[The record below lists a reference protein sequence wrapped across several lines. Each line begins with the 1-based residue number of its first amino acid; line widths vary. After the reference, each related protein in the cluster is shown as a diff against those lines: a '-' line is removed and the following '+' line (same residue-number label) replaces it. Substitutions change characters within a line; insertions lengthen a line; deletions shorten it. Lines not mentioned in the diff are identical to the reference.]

1 MILDGIKYNFLT
13 PEIFKKFFSD
23 ITDFRTAFDLPID
36 AEYTTDSL
44 NLHFDLYRE
53 EMRELFRAENRKDK
67 LDAIIDSLYVLFG
80 KYVQFQH
87 TLNDNLNPMSSWE
100 LNVVETLLA
109 ASEELNFDILKGWDI
124 VHHSN
129 MSKLCNDDNVQ
140 ATLDHYTALGV
151 SVEAKPVT
159 LTNKNKN
166 EGTALWAVKV
176 KEESTDLDGKSYAAG
191 KVLKS
196 VDYTPA
202 DLSKL

>member
-1 MILDGIKYNFLT
+1 MIFYGIKYNFLT

-23 ITDFRTAFDLPID
+23 INDFRTAFDLPIGVP
-36 AEYTTDSL
+36 DSAQDYQ
-44 NLHFDLYRE
+44 LHFDLYRE
-53 EMRELFRAENRKDK
+53 EMRELFSAETRVDK
-67 LDAIIDSLYVLFG
+67 IDAIVDSLYVLFG
-80 KYVQFQH
+80 KYVQFDIVLDEQE
-87 TLNDNLNPMSSWE
+87 PCE
-100 LNVVETLLA
+100 LNVVETLLS
-109 ASEELNFDILKGWDI
+109 ASEEINFDILKGWDI

-176 KEESTDLDGKSYAAG
+176 KEASTDKDGKSYAAG

-196 VDYTPA
+196 VDYIPA

>member
-1 MILDGIKYNFLT
+1 MLLDGIKYNFLT

-23 ITDFRTAFDLPID
+23 ITDFRTAFDLPIGVPYSAQD
-36 AEYTTDSL
+36 YQ
-44 NLHFDLYRE
+44 LHFDLYRE
-53 EMRELFRAENRKDK
+53 EMQELFSAETRVDK
-67 LDAIIDSLYVLFG
+67 IDAIVDSLYVLFG
-80 KYVQFQH
+80 KYVQFDIVLDEQE
-87 TLNDNLNPMSSWE
+87 PCE
-100 LNVVETLLA
+100 LNIIETLLS
-109 ASEELNFDILKGWDI
+109 ASEELNFDILKAWDI

-176 KEESTDLDGKSYAAG
+176 KEASTDKDGKSYAAG

>member
-1 MILDGIKYNFLT
+1 MLLDGIKYNFLT

-23 ITDFRTAFDLPID
+23 ITDFRTAFDLPIGVPYSAQD
-36 AEYTTDSL
+36 YQ
-44 NLHFDLYRE
+44 LHFDLYRE
-53 EMRELFRAENRKDK
+53 EMQELFSAETRVDK
-67 LDAIIDSLYVLFG
+67 IDAIVDSLYVLFG
-80 KYVQFQH
+80 KYVQFDIVLDEQE
-87 TLNDNLNPMSSWE
+87 PCE
-100 LNVVETLLA
+100 LNIIETLLS
-109 ASEELNFDILKGWDI
+109 ASEELNFDILKAWDI

-159 LTNKNKN
+159 FTNKNKN

>member
-1 MILDGIKYNFLT
+1 MISYGIKYDFLT
-13 PEIFKKFFSD
+13 PEIFGKFFSD
-23 ITDFRTAFDLPID
+23 ITDFRTAFDLPRGVPYRSQD
-36 AEYTTDSL
+36 YQ
-44 NLHFDLYRE
+44 LHFDLYRE
-53 EMRELFRAENRKDK
+53 EMRELFSAETRANKI
-67 LDAIIDSLYVLFG
+67 DAIVDSLYVLFG
-80 KYVQFQH
+80 KYVHFDIVLDEQE
-87 TLNDNLNPMSSWE
+87 PCE
-100 LNVVETLLA
+100 LNIIETLLA
-109 ASEELNFDILKGWDI
+109 ASEEINFDILKAWDI

-140 ATLDHYTALGV
+140 ATLDHYTEMGV

-176 KEESTDLDGKSYAAG
+176 KEESTDKDGKSYAAG

>member
-23 ITDFRTAFDLPID
+23 INDFRTAFDLPIGVPYSAQD
-36 AEYTTDSL
+36 YQ
-44 NLHFDLYRE
+44 LHFDLYRE
-53 EMRELFRAENRKDK
+53 EMRELFSAETRVDK
-67 LDAIIDSLYVLFG
+67 IDAIVDSLYVLFG
-80 KYVQFQH
+80 KYVQFDIVLDEQE
-87 TLNDNLNPMSSWE
+87 PCE
-100 LNVVETLLA
+100 LNIIETLLSS
-109 ASEELNFDILKGWDI
+109 SEELNFDILKGWDI

-176 KEESTDLDGKSYAAG
+176 KEESTDKDGKSYAAG

>member
-1 MILDGIKYNFLT
+1 MIFYGIKYNFLT

-23 ITDFRTAFDLPID
+23 INDFRTAFDLPIGVP
-36 AEYTTDSL
+36 DSAQDYQ
-44 NLHFDLYRE
+44 LHFDLYRE
-53 EMRELFRAENRKDK
+53 EMRELFSAETRVDK
-67 LDAIIDSLYVLFG
+67 IDAIVDSLYVLFG
-80 KYVQFQH
+80 KYVQFDIVLDEQE
-87 TLNDNLNPMSSWE
+87 PCE
-100 LNVVETLLA
+100 LNVVETLLS
-109 ASEELNFDILKGWDI
+109 ASEEINFDILKAWDI

-176 KEESTDLDGKSYAAG
+176 KEASTDKDGKSYAAG

>member
-1 MILDGIKYNFLT
+1 MLLDGIKYNFLT

-23 ITDFRTAFDLPID
+23 ITDFRTAFDLPIGVP
-36 AEYTTDSL
+36 DSAQDYQ
-44 NLHFDLYRE
+44 LHFDLYRE
-53 EMRELFRAENRKDK
+53 EMRELFSAETRVDK
-67 LDAIIDSLYVLFG
+67 IDAIVDSLYVLFG
-80 KYVQFQH
+80 KYVQFDIVLDEQE
-87 TLNDNLNPMSSWE
+87 PCE
-100 LNVVETLLA
+100 LNIIETLLS
-109 ASEELNFDILKGWDI
+109 ASEELNFDILKAWDI

-176 KEESTDLDGKSYAAG
+176 KEASTDKDGKSYAAG

>member
-1 MILDGIKYNFLT
+1 MLLDGIKYNFLT

-23 ITDFRTAFDLPID
+23 ITDFRTAFDLPIGVP
-36 AEYTTDSL
+36 DSAQDYQ
-44 NLHFDLYRE
+44 LHFDLYRE
-53 EMRELFRAENRKDK
+53 EMQELFSAETRVDK
-67 LDAIIDSLYVLFG
+67 IDAIVDSLYVLFG
-80 KYVQFQH
+80 KYVQFDIVLDEQE
-87 TLNDNLNPMSSWE
+87 PCE
-100 LNVVETLLA
+100 LNIIETLLS
-109 ASEELNFDILKGWDI
+109 ASEELNFDILKAWDI

>member
-1 MILDGIKYNFLT
+1 MLLDGIKYNFLT

-23 ITDFRTAFDLPID
+23 ITDFRTAFDLPIGVPYSAQD
-36 AEYTTDSL
+36 YQ
-44 NLHFDLYRE
+44 LHFDLYRE
-53 EMRELFRAENRKDK
+53 EMQELFSAETRVDK
-67 LDAIIDSLYVLFG
+67 IDAIVDSLYVLFG
-80 KYVQFQH
+80 KYVQFDIVLDEQE
-87 TLNDNLNPMSSWE
+87 PCE
-100 LNVVETLLA
+100 LNIIETLLS
-109 ASEELNFDILKGWDI
+109 ASEELNFDILKAWDI
-124 VHHSN
+124 LHHSN

>member
-1 MILDGIKYNFLT
+1 MLLDGIKYNFLT

-23 ITDFRTAFDLPID
+23 ITDFRTAFDLPIGVPYSAQD
-36 AEYTTDSL
+36 YQ
-44 NLHFDLYRE
+44 LHFDLYRE
-53 EMRELFRAENRKDK
+53 EMRELFSAETRVDK
-67 LDAIIDSLYVLFG
+67 IDAIVDSLYVLFG
-80 KYVQFQH
+80 KYVQFDIVLDEQE
-87 TLNDNLNPMSSWE
+87 PCE
-100 LNVVETLLA
+100 LNVVETLLS
-109 ASEELNFDILKGWDI
+109 ASEEINFDILKAWDI

-176 KEESTDLDGKSYAAG
+176 KEASTDKDGKSYAAG

>member
-23 ITDFRTAFDLPID
+23 ITDFRTAFDLPIGVP
-36 AEYTTDSL
+36 DSAQDYQ
-44 NLHFDLYRE
+44 LHIDLYRE
-53 EMRELFRAENRKDK
+53 EMRELFSAETRVDK
-67 LDAIIDSLYVLFG
+67 IDAIVDSLYVLFG
-80 KYVQFQH
+80 KYVQFDIVLDEQE
-87 TLNDNLNPMSSWE
+87 PCE
-100 LNVVETLLA
+100 LNVVETLLS
-109 ASEELNFDILKGWDI
+109 ASEEINFDILKGWDI

-151 SVEAKPVT
+151 SVEAKPVK

-176 KEESTDLDGKSYAAG
+176 KEASTDKDGKSYAAG

>member
-1 MILDGIKYNFLT
+1 MLLDGIKYNFLT

-23 ITDFRTAFDLPID
+23 ITDFRTAFDLPIGVPYSAQD
-36 AEYTTDSL
+36 YQ
-44 NLHFDLYRE
+44 LHFDLYRE
-53 EMRELFRAENRKDK
+53 EMHELFSAETRVDK
-67 LDAIIDSLYVLFG
+67 IDAIVDSLYVLFG
-80 KYVQFQH
+80 KYVQFDIVLDEQE
-87 TLNDNLNPMSSWE
+87 PCE
-100 LNVVETLLA
+100 LNIIETLLS
-109 ASEELNFDILKGWDI
+109 ASEELNFDILKAWDI

>member
-1 MILDGIKYNFLT
+1 MILNGIKYDFLT
-13 PEIFKKFFSD
+13 PEIFAKFFSD
-23 ITDFRTAFDLPID
+23 ITDFRTAFDLPINED
-36 AEYTTDSL
+36 FTTESL
-44 NLHFDLYRE
+44 SLHFDLYRE
-53 EMRELFRAENRKDK
+53 EMRELFSATNRVEK
-67 LDAIIDSLYVLFG
+67 LDAVIDSLYVLFG
-80 KYVQFQH
+80 KYVQFNCALETIH
-87 TLNDNLNPMSSWE
+87 AWE
-100 LNVVETLLA
+100 LNVIETLLSS
-109 ASEELNFDILKGWDI
+109 SEEAEFDILKGWDI

-140 ATLDHYTALGV
+140 ATLDHYTELGV

>member
-1 MILDGIKYNFLT
+1 MVLDGIKYNFLR

-23 ITDFRTAFDLPID
+23 ITDFRTAFDLPIGVPYSAQD
-36 AEYTTDSL
+36 YQ
-44 NLHFDLYRE
+44 LHFDLYRE
-53 EMRELFRAENRKDK
+53 EMQELFSAETRVDK
-67 LDAIIDSLYVLFG
+67 IDAIVDSLYVLFG
-80 KYVQFQH
+80 KYVQFDIVLDEQE
-87 TLNDNLNPMSSWE
+87 PCE
-100 LNVVETLLA
+100 LNIIETLLS
-109 ASEELNFDILKGWDI
+109 ASEELNFDILKAWDI

>member
-1 MILDGIKYNFLT
+1 
-13 PEIFKKFFSD
+13 
-23 ITDFRTAFDLPID
+23 
-36 AEYTTDSL
+36 
-44 NLHFDLYRE
+44 
-53 EMRELFRAENRKDK
+53 
-67 LDAIIDSLYVLFG
+67 
-80 KYVQFQH
+80 
-87 TLNDNLNPMSSWE
+87 
-100 LNVVETLLA
+100 
-109 ASEELNFDILKGWDI
+109 
-124 VHHSN
+124 

-140 ATLDHYTALGV
+140 ATLDHYTELGV

-202 DLSKL
+202 DLSKLWWSRPSLRGPLQFGLNWRWLTK

>member
-1 MILDGIKYNFLT
+1 MMLFYGIKYNFLT
-13 PEIFKKFFSD
+13 PEIFKKFFND
-23 ITDFRTAFDLPID
+23 ITDFRTAFDLPIGVP
-36 AEYTTDSL
+36 DSAQDYQ
-44 NLHFDLYRE
+44 LHFDLYRE
-53 EMRELFRAENRKDK
+53 EMQELFSAETRVDK
-67 LDAIIDSLYVLFG
+67 IDAIVDSLYVLFG
-80 KYVQFQH
+80 KYVQFDIVLDEQE
-87 TLNDNLNPMSSWE
+87 PCE
-100 LNVVETLLA
+100 LNVVETLLS

-176 KEESTDLDGKSYAAG
+176 KEASTDKDGKSYAAG

>member
-1 MILDGIKYNFLT
+1 MILDGIKYDFLT

-36 AEYTTDSL
+36 EQYTLDSL

-53 EMRELFRAENRKDK
+53 EMRELFSAETRVDK
-67 LDAIIDSLYVLFG
+67 IDAIVDSLYVLFG

-87 TLNDNLNPMSSWE
+87 TLNYTSSWE
-100 LNVVETLLA
+100 LNVVETLLS
-109 ASEELNFDILKGWDI
+109 ASEEINFDILKAWDI

-140 ATLDHYTALGV
+140 ATLDHYTEMGV

-176 KEESTDLDGKSYAAG
+176 KEESTDKDGKSYAAG

>member
-1 MILDGIKYNFLT
+1 MIFYGIKYNFLT

-53 EMRELFRAENRKDK
+53 EMRELFSAETRVDK
-67 LDAIIDSLYVLFG
+67 IDAIVDSLYVLFG

-87 TLNDNLNPMSSWE
+87 TLNDYLDPLSSWE
-100 LNVVETLLA
+100 LNIIETLLA
-109 ASEELNFDILKGWDI
+109 ASEEINFDILKAWDI

-140 ATLDHYTALGV
+140 ATLDHYTEMGV

-176 KEESTDLDGKSYAAG
+176 KEESTDKDGKSYAAG

>member
-1 MILDGIKYNFLT
+1 MLLDGIKYNFLT

-23 ITDFRTAFDLPID
+23 ITDFRTAFDLPIGVPYSAQD
-36 AEYTTDSL
+36 YQ
-44 NLHFDLYRE
+44 LHFDLYRE
-53 EMRELFRAENRKDK
+53 EMQELFSAETRVDK
-67 LDAIIDSLYVLFG
+67 IDAIVDSLYVLFG
-80 KYVQFQH
+80 KYVQFDIVLDEQE
-87 TLNDNLNPMSSWE
+87 PCE
-100 LNVVETLLA
+100 LNIIETLLS
-109 ASEELNFDILKGWDI
+109 ASEELNFDILKAWDI

>member
-1 MILDGIKYNFLT
+1 MLLDGIKYNFLT

-23 ITDFRTAFDLPID
+23 ITDFRTAFDLPIGVLYSAQD
-36 AEYTTDSL
+36 YQ
-44 NLHFDLYRE
+44 LHFDLYRE
-53 EMRELFRAENRKDK
+53 EMQELFSAETRVDK
-67 LDAIIDSLYVLFG
+67 IDAIVDSLYVLFG
-80 KYVQFQH
+80 KYVQFDIVLDEQE
-87 TLNDNLNPMSSWE
+87 PCE
-100 LNVVETLLA
+100 LNIIETLLS
-109 ASEELNFDILKGWDI
+109 ASEELNFDILKAWDI

>member
-1 MILDGIKYNFLT
+1 MILNGIKYDFLT

-23 ITDFRTAFDLPID
+23 ITDFRTAFDLPIGVPYRSED
-36 AEYTTDSL
+36 YQ
-44 NLHFDLYRE
+44 LHFDLYRE
-53 EMRELFRAENRKDK
+53 EMRELFSAHKRKDK
-67 LDAIIDSLYVLFG
+67 LDAILDSLYVLFG
-80 KYVQFQH
+80 KYVHFDIVLDEQE
-87 TLNDNLNPMSSWE
+87 PCE
-100 LNVVETLLA
+100 LNVVETLLSS
-109 ASEELNFDILKGWDI
+109 SEELNFDILKGWDI

-140 ATLDHYTALGV
+140 ATLDHYTSLGV

-176 KEESTDLDGKSYAAG
+176 KEESTDHNGKSYAAG

>member
-1 MILDGIKYNFLT
+1 MILEGIKYDFLT
-13 PEIFKKFFSD
+13 PEIFQKFFSD
-23 ITDFRTAFDLPID
+23 ITDFRTAFDLPIGVHYRSQD
-36 AEYTTDSL
+36 YQ
-44 NLHFDLYRE
+44 LHFDLYRE
-53 EMRELFRAENRKDK
+53 EMRELFSAETRADK
-67 LDAIIDSLYVLFG
+67 IDAIVDSLYVLFG
-80 KYVQFQH
+80 KYVQFDIVLDEQE
-87 TLNDNLNPMSSWE
+87 PCE
-100 LNVVETLLA
+100 LNIIETLLS
-109 ASEELNFDILKGWDI
+109 ASEEINFDILKAWDI

-176 KEESTDLDGKSYAAG
+176 KEESTDKDGKSYAAG

>member
-1 MILDGIKYNFLT
+1 MILEGIKYDFLT
-13 PEIFKKFFSD
+13 PEIFQKFFSD

-36 AEYTTDSL
+36 EEYTLDSL

-53 EMRELFRAENRKDK
+53 EMRELFSAETRVDK
-67 LDAIIDSLYVLFG
+67 IDAIVDSLYVLFG

-87 TLNDNLNPMSSWE
+87 TLNYTSSWE
-100 LNVVETLLA
+100 LNIIETLLA
-109 ASEELNFDILKGWDI
+109 ASEEINFDILKAWDI

-140 ATLDHYTALGV
+140 ATLDHYTEMGV

-176 KEESTDLDGKSYAAG
+176 KEESTDKDGKSYAAG

>member
-1 MILDGIKYNFLT
+1 MILEGIKYNFLT
-13 PEIFKKFFSD
+13 PEIFQKFFSD

-36 AEYTTDSL
+36 AEYTPDAL

-53 EMRELFRAENRKDK
+53 EMRELFSAETRVDK
-67 LDAIIDSLYVLFG
+67 IDAIVDSLYVLFG
-80 KYVQFQH
+80 KYVQFQQ
-87 TLNDNLNPMSSWE
+87 TLNYMYTWE
-100 LNVVETLLA
+100 LNIIETLLSS
-109 ASEELNFDILKGWDI
+109 SEELNFDILKAWDI

-151 SVEAKPVT
+151 SVEAKPVK

-176 KEESTDLDGKSYAAG
+176 KKESTDKDGKSYAAG

>member
-1 MILDGIKYNFLT
+1 MLLDGIKYNFLT

-23 ITDFRTAFDLPID
+23 ITDFRTAFDLPIGVPYSAQD
-36 AEYTTDSL
+36 YQ
-44 NLHFDLYRE
+44 LHFDLYRE
-53 EMRELFRAENRKDK
+53 EMQELFSAETRVDK
-67 LDAIIDSLYVLFG
+67 IDAIVDSLYVLFG
-80 KYVQFQH
+80 KYVHFDIVLDEQE
-87 TLNDNLNPMSSWE
+87 PCE
-100 LNVVETLLA
+100 LNIVETLLS
-109 ASEELNFDILKGWDI
+109 ASEEINFDILKAWDI

-176 KEESTDLDGKSYAAG
+176 KEESTDKDGKSYAAG

>member
-1 MILDGIKYNFLT
+1 MLFDAIKFNFLT
-13 PEIFKKFFSD
+13 PEIFAKFFSD
-23 ITDFRTAFDLPID
+23 ITEFRTAFDLPID
-36 AEYTTDSL
+36 EPYLAKDHQ
-44 NLHFDLYRE
+44 LHFDLYRE
-53 EMRELFRAENRKDK
+53 EMRELFSAETRVDK
-67 LDAIIDSLYVLFG
+67 IDAIVDSLYVLFG
-80 KYVQFQH
+80 KYVQFDIVLDEQE
-87 TLNDNLNPMSSWE
+87 PCE
-100 LNVVETLLA
+100 LNIIETLLSS
-109 ASEELNFDILKGWDI
+109 SEELNFDILKGWDI

-176 KEESTDLDGKSYAAG
+176 KEESTDKDGKSYAAG

>member
-1 MILDGIKYNFLT
+1 MILEGIKYDFLT
-13 PEIFKKFFSD
+13 PEIFQKFFSD

-36 AEYTTDSL
+36 EEYTLDSL

-53 EMRELFRAENRKDK
+53 EMRELFSAETRVDK
-67 LDAIIDSLYVLFG
+67 IDAIVDSLYVLFG

-87 TLNDNLNPMSSWE
+87 TLNHRPAWE
-100 LNVVETLLA
+100 LNVVETLLSS
-109 ASEELNFDILKGWDI
+109 SEELNFDILKGWDI

-140 ATLDHYTALGV
+140 ATLDHYAALGV

-176 KEESTDLDGKSYAAG
+176 KEASTDKDGKSYAAG

>member
-23 ITDFRTAFDLPID
+23 ITDFRTAFDLPIGVP
-36 AEYTTDSL
+36 DSAQDYQ
-44 NLHFDLYRE
+44 LHFDLYRE
-53 EMRELFRAENRKDK
+53 EMRELFSAETRVDK
-67 LDAIIDSLYVLFG
+67 IDAIVDSLYVLFG
-80 KYVQFQH
+80 KYVQFDIVLDEQE
-87 TLNDNLNPMSSWE
+87 PCE
-100 LNVVETLLA
+100 LNVVETLLS
-109 ASEELNFDILKGWDI
+109 ASEEINFDILKGWDI

-176 KEESTDLDGKSYAAG
+176 KEASTDKDGKSYAAG

>member
-1 MILDGIKYNFLT
+1 MILNGIKYDFLT
-13 PEIFKKFFSD
+13 PEIFAKFFSD
-23 ITDFRTAFDLPID
+23 ITDFRTAFDLPIGYHTLD
-36 AEYTTDSL
+36 KENL
-44 NLHFDLYRE
+44 QLHFDLYRE
-53 EMRELFRAENRKDK
+53 EMRELFSADKRKDK
-67 LDAIIDSLYVLFG
+67 LDAIVDSLYVLFG
-80 KYVQFQH
+80 KYVQF
-87 TLNDNLNPMSSWE
+87 DYPFKVVPPSE
-100 LNVVETLLA
+100 LNIIETLLSS
-109 ASEELNFDILKGWDI
+109 SEELNFDILKGWDI

>member
-1 MILDGIKYNFLT
+1 M
-13 PEIFKKFFSD
+13 P
-23 ITDFRTAFDLPID
+23 A
-36 AEYTTDSL
+36 
-44 NLHFDLYRE
+44 
-53 EMRELFRAENRKDK
+53 
-67 LDAIIDSLYVLFG
+67 
-80 KYVQFQH
+80 
-87 TLNDNLNPMSSWE
+87 WE
-100 LNVVETLLA
+100 LNIIETLLS
-109 ASEELNFDILKGWDI
+109 ASEEINFDILKAWDI

-140 ATLDHYTALGV
+140 ATLDHYTTLGV
-151 SVEAKPVT
+151 SVEAKPVK

-176 KEESTDLDGKSYAAG
+176 KKESTDKDGKSYAAG

>member
-1 MILDGIKYNFLT
+1 MLLDGIKYNFLT

-23 ITDFRTAFDLPID
+23 ITDFRTAFDLPIGVPYSAQD
-36 AEYTTDSL
+36 YQ
-44 NLHFDLYRE
+44 LHFDLYRE
-53 EMRELFRAENRKDK
+53 EMQELFSAETRVDK
-67 LDAIIDSLYVLFG
+67 IDAIVDSLYVLFG
-80 KYVQFQH
+80 KYVQFDIVLDEQE
-87 TLNDNLNPMSSWE
+87 PCE
-100 LNVVETLLA
+100 LNIIETLLS

-176 KEESTDLDGKSYAAG
+176 KEASTDKDGKSYAAG

>member
-1 MILDGIKYNFLT
+1 MIFYGIKYNFLT

-23 ITDFRTAFDLPID
+23 INDFRTAFDLPIGVPYSAQD
-36 AEYTTDSL
+36 YQ
-44 NLHFDLYRE
+44 LHFDLYRE
-53 EMRELFRAENRKDK
+53 EMQELFSAETRVDK
-67 LDAIIDSLYVLFG
+67 IDAIVDSLYVLFG
-80 KYVQFQH
+80 KYVQFDIVLDEQE
-87 TLNDNLNPMSSWE
+87 PCE
-100 LNVVETLLA
+100 LNVVETLLS
-109 ASEELNFDILKGWDI
+109 ASEEINFDILKAWDI

-176 KEESTDLDGKSYAAG
+176 KEASTDKDGKSYAAG

>member
-1 MILDGIKYNFLT
+1 MILDGIKYDFLT

-53 EMRELFRAENRKDK
+53 EMRELFSAETRVDK
-67 LDAIIDSLYVLFG
+67 IDAIVDSLYVLFG

-87 TLNDNLNPMSSWE
+87 TLNDYLDPLSSWE
-100 LNVVETLLA
+100 LNIIETLLA
-109 ASEELNFDILKGWDI
+109 ASEEINFDILKAWDI

-140 ATLDHYTALGV
+140 ATLDHYTEMGV

-176 KEESTDLDGKSYAAG
+176 KEESTDKDGKSYAAG

-196 VDYTPA
+196 VVTNN
-202 DLSKL
+202 